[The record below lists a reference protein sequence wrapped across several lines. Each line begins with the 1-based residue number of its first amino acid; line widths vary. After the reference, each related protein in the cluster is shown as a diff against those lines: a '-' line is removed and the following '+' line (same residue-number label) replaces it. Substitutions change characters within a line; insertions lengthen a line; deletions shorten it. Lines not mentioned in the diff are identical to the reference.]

1 MGILKI
7 TIMEDKKEYSIEVHN
22 QIINWTG
29 NCDTK
34 ASIVLAFIGVIVS
47 IAFSSNYLLS
57 VIEEQIHNIIV
68 YWQYNIGHFCL
79 LPALM
84 FISLIGFVLCIGTSC
99 WYAIF
104 SLKANIEC
112 SDESI
117 IFFGKIAEYSKE
129 DYIAKVNSMND
140 EGYESDKLAQI
151 HICAKICHKKFK
163 FYNKSIKRLFIGL
176 LFFVCYVLLTVILNA
191 S

>member
-1 MGILKI
+1 M
-7 TIMEDKKEYSIEVHN
+7 HN

-34 ASIVLAFIGVIVS
+34 ASIVVAFIGVIVS
-47 IAFSSNYLLS
+47 IAFSSDYLLN

-68 YWQYNIGHFCL
+68 YWQYNIGYFSL
-79 LPALM
+79 LSTLM
-84 FISLIGFVLCIGTSC
+84 FISLIGFVSCIGTSC
-99 WYAIF
+99 WYAMS
-104 SLKANIEC
+104 SLKAKIKC
-112 SDESI
+112 PTESI
-117 IFFGKIAEYSKE
+117 IFFGKIAEYSRE

-151 HICAKICHKKFK
+151 HICAKICHKKFRL
-163 FYNKSIKRLFIGL
+163 YNKSLIWLLIGL
-176 LFFVCYVLLTVILNA
+176 LCFICYVLLTVILNA